1 MLGLCEERYAG
12 FTVKHFHE
20 QMTKRHNY
28 KLGHRVTRLSLQAAG
43 LVRPAPKRSAHRR
56 KRPRRALPG
65 MMLQQDASR
74 FARLPGQVG
83 RYDLVVT
90 LDDATSAIY
99 SAFPVAAAGT
109 LSSFRGI
116 AEAID
121 QHGLFCELYTD
132 RGSHYFDTPNAG
144 EAVSKTVRTQV
155 AGPWPSSASA
165 TLPRTRPKPAAVPS
179 APFEPSKTACPRSWP
194 WRGSSPS
201 KRPTAGK
208 SGSGVHPVPP
218 GRAPGRQRQHR
229 QMAWVAAAN
238 PVDPIASPFRAHFVR
253 AMVHVHEYPDGQLAI
268 FPGPHR
274 LAEYGPDGSP
284 RDDAKLAA

>member
-1 MLGLCEERYAG
+1 MG
-12 FTVKHFHE
+12 
-20 QMTKRHNY
+20 
-28 KLGHRVTRLSLQAAG
+28 QAA
-43 LVRPAPKRSAHRR
+43 V
-56 KRPRRALPG
+56 
-65 MMLQQDASR
+65 QDASR

-83 RYDLVVT
+83 QYDLMVT

-109 LSSFRGI
+109 LSGFRGI
-116 AEAID
+116 AEAIA
-121 QHGLFCELYTD
+121 QNGLFCELYTD

-165 TLPRTRPKPAAVPS
+165 TLPRARPKPAAVPS

-208 SGSGVHPVPP
+208 SGSGMHPVPP

-229 QMAWVAAAN
+229 QMAWVASAN
-238 PVDPIASPFRAHFVR
+238 PVEPIASPFRAHFVR
-253 AMVHVHEYPDGQLAI
+253 AMARVHEHPDGQLAI
-268 FPGPHR
+268 FHGPHR